1 MTSLA
6 EVRQR
11 YEATPRPISDD
22 LIGLARG
29 DRGCLGDL
37 LAGLG
42 AAGTAIFGILAAL
55 GAGGWGYMAISAAC
69 LLIGF
74 VASTVHQTRS
84 SARRRHAL
92 SAGPLVLG
100 HVLRAEKPLT
110 EAGAGYVLTTVL
122 FTTAADRRFDAAYLR
137 QLAERLK
144 QPADEGLRAALAAS
158 PRIRALPAAQ
168 LGAEGL
174 YVTELV
180 VDGARLSEGQA
191 EAGEVTLVALPDL
204 DFAEHI

>member
-1 MTSLA
+1 M
-6 EVRQR
+6 
-11 YEATPRPISDD
+11 PISDE

-42 AAGTAIFGILAAL
+42 AAGTAVFGILAAL

-84 SARRRHAL
+84 SARRQHAL
-92 SAGPLVLG
+92 SVGPLVLG
-100 HVLRAEKPLT
+100 RVLASEKPLT
-110 EAGAGYVLTTVL
+110 QAGGGYVLTTVL
-122 FTTAADRRFDAAYLR
+122 FTTAADRRFDAAFLR
-137 QLAERLK
+137 QLADRLR
-144 QPADEGLRAALAAS
+144 QPDDEALRAALVAS
-158 PRIRALPAAQ
+158 PRIRALPAEQ
-168 LGAEGL
+168 IGAPEV

-191 EAGEVTLVALPDL
+191 EAGEVTLVALPAL
-204 DFAEHI
+204 DFAEHL